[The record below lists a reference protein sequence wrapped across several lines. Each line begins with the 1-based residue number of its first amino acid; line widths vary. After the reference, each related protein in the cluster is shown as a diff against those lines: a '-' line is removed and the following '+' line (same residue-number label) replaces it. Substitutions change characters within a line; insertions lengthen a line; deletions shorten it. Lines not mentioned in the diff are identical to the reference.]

1 MTFAKILGLIMLIT
15 AAVGYRIALAE
26 YCRKQRRQVKRNIVT
41 RYRARLRRANFR
53 VWRMS
58 VENFSAEER
67 RRIAERR
74 GIIYVKHPAMMEPLK
89 TAIERRGDNA
99 RTKTA

>member
-1 MTFAKILGLIMLIT
+1 MTFAKILGLIMIIT

-26 YCRKQRRQVKRNIVT
+26 YCRKRRRQVKRNIVT
-41 RYRARLRRANFR
+41 RYRARLRRANFQ
-53 VWRMS
+53 VWQMS
-58 VENFSAEER
+58 VEKFGAEER

-99 RTKTA
+99 REKTA

>member
-26 YCRKQRRQVKRNIVT
+26 YYRKRRRQIKRNIVT
-41 RYRARLRRANFR
+41 HYRARLRRANFQI
-53 VWRMS
+53 WQMS
-58 VENFSAEER
+58 VENFRAEER

-89 TAIERRGDNA
+89 TAMERSGDNA
-99 RTKTA
+99 REKTA